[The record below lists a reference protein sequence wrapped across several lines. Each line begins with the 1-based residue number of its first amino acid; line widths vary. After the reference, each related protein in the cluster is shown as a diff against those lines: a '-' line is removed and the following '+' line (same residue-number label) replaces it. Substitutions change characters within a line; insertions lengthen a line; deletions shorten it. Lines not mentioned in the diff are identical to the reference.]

1 MKKIAVINGP
11 NLNLLGTRE
20 PNIYGKTSLKEIIKA
35 LKKESAKYNIKIK
48 AFQSNHEGKI
58 VDYIQKIGKKGYNG
72 IIINPGALTHYSIAI
87 RDALKA
93 FSIPVVEVHLSD
105 IENRE
110 EFRKISVIR
119 DVCIEQIKGL
129 GPDGYKKALEI
140 LIKK

>member
-110 EFRKISVIR
+110 EFRKNSVIK